1 MINFGTRLL
10 TLWGGQSW
18 PQPPFRPLDPLESGS
33 AGRIARPT
41 KSRKQ
46 WLRRHQ
52 TIAGL
57 LSVAILAPA
66 QQPQEQNRPLIPS
79 TGAVKFGTNVQ
90 LVVVDVTAKDKRG
103 KPIENLTAKDF
114 TITEDGKPQEIKFFK
129 FQRLEEELLPEPSI
143 APKPAAPPEE
153 KPAAP
158 AVKSLTA
165 NQIAPAKPG

>member
-1 MINFGTRLL
+1 MR
-10 TLWGGQSW
+10 
-18 PQPPFRPLDPLESGS
+18 
-33 AGRIARPT
+33 RIAAT
-41 KSRKQ
+41 
-46 WLRRHQ
+46 L
-52 TIAGL
+52 IAL
-57 LSVAILAPA
+57 VMLSTA
-66 QQPQEQNRPLIPS
+66 QQTQEQNRPLIPS

-90 LVVVDVTAKDKRG
+90 LVVVDVTVKDKSG
-103 KPIENLTAKDF
+103 KPIEDLTAKDF
-114 TITEDGKPQEIKFFK
+114 TISEDGKPQEIKFFK